1 MKPFFKLILFCIF
14 SISISAAL
22 LFLSLGLLVSQYAS
36 NPEKSDVIIVLG
48 GDNGLRVRKGA
59 ELYKAGYASH
69 VILTGID
76 ERFYHPGHPNW
87 RERRMIALGVP
98 KKAIKVDTKSKTTW
112 EEAENTSNTM
122 KKNGWNSAIV
132 VSDPPHML
140 RLHQTWSRAFEGSS
154 KKIILVPT
162 NPSWWHRVI
171 WWKNRQSYQFVISEI
186 KKNLFYAAI
195 YY

>member
-1 MKPFFKLILFCIF
+1 MKPFFKLILFFIF

-22 LFLSLGLLVSQYAS
+22 LFLSLGLLVSQHAS

-59 ELYKAGYASH
+59 ELYKAGYSSH
-69 VILTGID
+69 IILTGID

-122 KKNGWNSAIV
+122 EKKDGKVQLLSVTLPTCSGFIRHGAGHSKDLQKKLFLYRQI
-132 VSDPPHML
+132 
-140 RLHQTWSRAFEGSS
+140 LHGGTG
-154 KKIILVPT
+154 
-162 NPSWWHRVI
+162 
-171 WWKNRQSYQFVISEI
+171 
-186 KKNLFYAAI
+186 
-195 YY
+195 

>member
-1 MKPFFKLILFCIF
+1 MKPFFKLILLFIL
-14 SISISAAL
+14 SISISSAL

-76 ERFYHPGHPNW
+76 ERFYHPAHPNW
-87 RERRMIALGVP
+87 RERRMIAFGVP

-112 EEAENTSNTM
+112 EEAENTSKTM
-122 KKNGWNSAIV
+122 ENNGWKSAIV

-154 KKIILVPT
+154 KTIILVST
-162 NPSWWHRVI
+162 NPSWWHQII

>member
-1 MKPFFKLILFCIF
+1 MKPLFKLILLFVF
-14 SISISAAL
+14 SISILTAL
-22 LFLSLGLLVSQYAS
+22 LFLSLGLLVSQHAS

-122 KKNGWNSAIV
+122 EKNGWRSAIV

-154 KKIILVPT
+154 KKIILVST
-162 NPSWWHRVI
+162 NPSWWNQVI

>member
-1 MKPFFKLILFCIF
+1 MKRFFIITLIFFL
-14 SISISAAL
+14 SVSSAATIF
-22 LFLSLGLLVSQYAS
+22 FLSLGLLVSQHVA

-59 ELYKAGYASH
+59 ELYSAGYASH
-69 VILTGID
+69 IILTGID

-98 KKAIKVDTKSKTTW
+98 VKAIKVDAKSKTTW
-112 EEAENTSNTM
+112 EEAKNTSLTM
-122 KKNGWNSAIV
+122 EKNHWKSAIV

-154 KKIILVPT
+154 KTFILVSTSPK
-162 NPSWWHRVI
+162 WWNRVW

-186 KKNLFYAAI
+186 KKNLFYLAVH
-195 YY
+195 Y

>member
-1 MKPFFKLILFCIF
+1 MKPFFKLILFFIF

-22 LFLSLGLLVSQYAS
+22 LFLSLGLLVSQHAS

-59 ELYKAGYASH
+59 ELYKAGYSSH
-69 VILTGID
+69 IILTGID

-87 RERRMIALGVP
+87 RERRMIALGIP

-122 KKNGWNSAIV
+122 EKNGWKSAIV

-140 RLHQTWSRAFEGSS
+140 RLHQTWSRAFKGSS
-154 KKIILVPT
+154 KKIILVST
-162 NPSWWHRVI
+162 NPSWWHRII

>member
-1 MKPFFKLILFCIF
+1 MKVFIKLTVIFLLSVCSAVILFC
-14 SISISAAL
+14 
-22 LFLSLGLLVSQYAS
+22 LSLGFIVSQHAQ

-76 ERFYHPGHPNW
+76 ERFYHPDHPNW

-98 KKAIKVDTKSKTTW
+98 KNAIQVDAKSTTTW
-112 EEAENTSNTM
+112 EEAENTSDTM
-122 KKNGWNSAIV
+122 EEQGWKRAMV

-140 RLHQTWSRAFEGSS
+140 RLYLTWSKALEGSS
-154 KKIILVPT
+154 QKFILVPT
-162 NPSWWHRVI
+162 NPI
-171 WWKNRQSYQFVISEI
+171 WWNPLFWWNNEKSFQIVMNEI
-186 KKNLFYAAI
+186 KKNLFYAII
-195 YY
+195 Y